1 MNFKMLLP
9 KGSWFWII
17 GLCEI
22 TTNKLQTKKFYSH
35 RIPDPWTMKKFL
47 KIFYILDY
55 KRNINDFDITVGS
68 NYSLMSEIPDYAAY
82 LEISNAF

>member
-1 MNFKMLLP
+1 L
-9 KGSWFWII
+9 
-17 GLCEI
+17 I
-22 TTNKLQTKKFYSH
+22 TFNHETKKFYSH

-68 NYSLMSEIPDYAAY
+68 NYSLMSEIPDYAAI
-82 LEISNAF
+82 LKISNTF